1 MIQALVISGHKL
13 VCIQTVFDQDIQPAR
28 ALGDCFVDHLAGFRH
43 TDFQLAIMHRSG
55 CSSIIHD
62 IERIRIVRIQHI
74 VEVMDHFQH
83 GNKEYTLL
91 QDYVNKNIRVAKNIY
106 IVNLPSRKEPPMKI
120 AIWNVNSVK
129 TRAEHVATWLGTQ
142 QPDALMIQE
151 LKGLEFDAQ
160 AFEKIGYHALFI
172 GQKAYNGV
180 AILTKGPASLVLNK
194 LPGDERDE
202 QARYLEADYN
212 GVRLINIYAPNGNP
226 VDSEKFPYK
235 LGWLKRLRARLA
247 DLRRD
252 DIPFVIGGDFNI
264 IPEAHDCYDPK
275 AWENDALFR
284 LESRQAFRAIINLG
298 LTDAFRVYNQQ
309 DQQYTFW
316 DYQAGAWPQNKGIRI
331 DHFLLSPI
339 IADKLIN
346 CTIDK
351 EPRGWDKASD
361 HTPVLLEIA
370 A

>member
-1 MIQALVISGHKL
+1 
-13 VCIQTVFDQDIQPAR
+13 
-28 ALGDCFVDHLAGFRH
+28 
-43 TDFQLAIMHRSG
+43 
-55 CSSIIHD
+55 
-62 IERIRIVRIQHI
+62 
-74 VEVMDHFQH
+74 
-83 GNKEYTLL
+83 
-91 QDYVNKNIRVAKNIY
+91 
-106 IVNLPSRKEPPMKI
+106 MKI
-120 AIWNVNSVK
+120 AIWNVNSIK
-129 TRAEHVATWLGTQ
+129 ARAEHAVTWLNAQ

-151 LKGLEFDAQ
+151 LKGLEPDMQ
-160 AFEKIGYHALFI
+160 AFEQIGYRALLV

-180 AILTKGPASLVLNK
+180 AILTKNPATLILDK
-194 LPGDERDE
+194 LPGDEQDD
-202 QARYLEADYN
+202 QARYLEVDYN
-212 GVRLINIYAPNGNP
+212 GIRLINIYAPNGNP

-235 LGWLKRLRARLA
+235 LDWLARLRTRLMT
-247 DLRRD
+247 LRRD
-252 DIPFVIGGDFNI
+252 NTPFAIGGDFNI
-264 IPEAHDCYDPK
+264 IPEERDCYDPK

-331 DHFLLSPI
+331 DHFLLSPV
-339 IADKLIN
+339 IADRLVM